1 MRHVSIE
8 DFDSDIEKLLT
19 HFKLRLT
26 KSEQEEIEN
35 VTLEDLDRA
44 IGKIQ
49 EKQRATRSYRNLRRI
64 EPFVTGMKEY
74 GKVVE
79 VFTNASPFVAFVW
92 VCQPPHLIH
101 VSSSRESNI
110 FSVGPNKVSSSGE
123 ITKVHRYRA

>member
-1 MRHVSIE
+1 MRQVSTE
-8 DFDSDIEKLLT
+8 DFDSDIEKLLS

-92 VCQPPHLIH
+92 VGRPPDAIH
-101 VSSSRESNI
+101 VSSSMR
-110 FSVGPNKVSSSGE
+110 K
-123 ITKVHRYRA
+123 